1 MSFDTSSALAE
12 LPSESQGSH
21 LDHVTLAGRSERHRR
36 GLGPAPD
43 CFLVARSARTSIW
56 HTDKTGVRD
65 CPVNLPPM
73 KLWSV
78 LYRGFAETHL
88 PVVLRSGL
96 DVPPQAAFCA
106 SEHADKAWEY
116 PAQRRTAMMLILDP
130 GATQSSFVRKPSG
143 ADATWTPDK
152 ALYPNEYVDGE
163 AVIHTRFTPGHFPA
177 SFDDESMYGHWVPGD
192 ARPALLAVV
201 IGGSK
206 PDVIERLRQVKLDD
220 PYAVEFVGPAAY
232 P

>member
-1 MSFDTSSALAE
+1 
-12 LPSESQGSH
+12 
-21 LDHVTLAGRSERHRR
+21 
-36 GLGPAPD
+36 
-43 CFLVARSARTSIW
+43 
-56 HTDKTGVRD
+56 
-65 CPVNLPPM
+65 M
-73 KLWSV
+73 KLSRV
-78 LYRGFAETHL
+78 LYRGFEDTHL
-88 PVVLRSGL
+88 PAVLGTGL

-106 SEHADKAWEY
+106 SDYADKAWEY
-116 PAQRRTAMMLILDP
+116 PVRRRTPMMLILDP
-130 GATQSSFVRKPSG
+130 AVTQSSFIRQPAG

-152 ALYPNEYVDGE
+152 AVYPNEYADGE
-163 AVIHTRFTPGHFPA
+163 AVIHTRFTSGHFPA
-177 SFDDESMYGHWVPGD
+177 SFEDERMYGHWVPGD